1 MTVKK
6 RVLWVLLAA
15 AIIVIVVVAG
25 QTMDSLIGSVW
36 HLTHSSELQYGNA
49 RINVP
54 LGWFPLM
61 RKGSLAMVKYPKDGS
76 VITFTNE
83 TRHISHDPKEAME
96 SIGRIFHSADKIVL
110 EGSEGI
116 KITTQLQEDTK
127 PYSILIT
134 IPSQNLTISYLGPQ
148 ENIGSFNKI
157 LEGLTFVKPER
168 ISG

>member
-1 MTVKK
+1 MIIK
-6 RVLWVLLAA
+6 RRLIPILVGALI
-15 AIIVIVVVAG
+15 IIVALVVG
-25 QTMDSLIGSVW
+25 QNIDFLIGSFW

-61 RKGSLAMVKYPKDGS
+61 RKGSLAMVRYPKDGT
-76 VITFTNE
+76 VITFTSE
-83 TRHISHDPKEAME
+83 TTEISRDAKEAME
-96 SIGRIFHSADKIVL
+96 SIGRIFHSTDKIVL
-110 EGSEGI
+110 KGSEGI
-116 KITTQLQEDTK
+116 TITSQLQEDTK

-157 LEGLTFVKPER
+157 LEGLTFVKPATIPR
-168 ISG
+168 